1 MNHPAI
7 QSATREL
14 DRIESSVERVFEGTP
29 LRDRLGARIARTR
42 RELEEIG
49 ENRGVGAALISVLG
63 TKNAGKS
70 WVSRCLLLDEGD
82 RDKIRVSDEETTE
95 KVCWI
100 GPERPEDLDPH
111 VEQYIPV
118 SGGDL
123 FDLGEPYQLLDVPGL
138 NDMNDHAREA
148 ARQLTAATALRV
160 FVVST
165 ESWRDEE
172 AYTYLEQS
180 RGARIL
186 PVFVDEKFY
195 TRTESERRDLAAK
208 FEGLLHEHS
217 GRTGHEDDP
226 DLLDVVFIPRVKHFP
241 SAKHARPEEGESPQL
256 SAEQVENEGRERI
269 QAAFRKLIDGRP
281 VDPGHR
287 AAARIELLKHPF
299 RKELREFVRHV
310 APAYRNLVDAERAA
324 AGSVVERLLGAEREM
339 REGIRLRLLLALPD
353 RTPLLLIPFR
363 PFLTLLA
370 FTSGANSRA
379 VLAMTGSVASLAAT
393 ALQSARNAKR
403 LEEMRGPAL
412 EALRERAASLARTQL
427 RAKNDLF
434 LAKVAQQLPGKGG
447 TGTPGAARK
456 IELTGLDELQEG
468 SRAIFEEEIE
478 RAARSRV
485 LVCALGAAATAIFGG
500 IGLAPIWAIYRAYFG
515 AWLPAFEGPGNA
527 AWQAFPAPAGAMI
540 LTTFIAMIF
549 PAFVIALITVAIG
562 ARNDRVERCAE
573 SIRERHR
580 DLAEK
585 LSRPAID
592 GAPPVLRV
600 VSDDP
605 FREAVREILDFSG
618 AGEASEQRDR

>member
-7 QSATREL
+7 HAAAREL
-14 DRIESSVERVFEGTP
+14 DRIESSVDRVFEGTSV
-29 LRDRLGARIARTR
+29 RDRLAARIARTR
-42 RELEEIG
+42 RELEEIDQ
-49 ENRGVGAALISVLG
+49 NRGVEAALISVIG

-70 WVSRCLLLDEGD
+70 WAARCLLLGEED
-82 RDKIRVSDEETTE
+82 RKKIRVSDEETTE

-100 GPERPEDLDPH
+100 GPERPDDLDPH

-118 SGGDL
+118 SGEHL

-160 FVVST
+160 FVATT
-165 ESWRDEE
+165 ESWKDEE
-172 AYTYLEQS
+172 AYTYLEHS

-186 PVFVDEKFY
+186 PVFVDDKYY
-195 TRTESERRDLAAK
+195 TRTDSERRDLAAK
-208 FEGLLHEHS
+208 FERLLHKHS
-217 GRTGHEDDP
+217 GRAGHEDDP
-226 DLLDVVFIPRVKHFP
+226 DLLDVVFIPRVKY
-241 SAKHARPEEGESPQL
+241 ARPEEGENHQRSD
-256 SAEQVENEGRERI
+256 EQVESEGRERM

-287 AAARIELLKHPF
+287 AAARIEFLKHHF

-310 APAYRNLVDAERAA
+310 APAYRELVDTERAA
-324 AGSVVERLLGAEREM
+324 AGSVVEQLLGAEREM
-339 REGIRLRLLLALPD
+339 RAGIRLRLLLALPN
-353 RTPLLLIPFR
+353 RTPLLLVPFR

-379 VLAMTGSVASLAAT
+379 VLAMTGSIASLAAT
-393 ALQSARNAKR
+393 ALQSARNAKK
-403 LEEMRGPAL
+403 LEKMRGPAL
-412 EALRERAASLARTQL
+412 EALRERAASLARTEL

-447 TGTPGAARK
+447 TETPGAARK

-468 SRAIFEEEIE
+468 SHAIFEEEIE
-478 RAARSRV
+478 RAARSRL
-485 LVCALGAAATAIFGG
+485 LVCTLGAAATAIFWG
-500 IGLAPIWAIYRAYFG
+500 IGLAPIYAIYRAYFG
-515 AWLPAFEGPGNA
+515 AWLPAFCTPGNA
-527 AWQAFPAPAGAMI
+527 AWQAFPAPAGAML
-540 LTTFIAMIF
+540 LTALIAMIF

-562 ARNDRVERCAE
+562 ARKHRVERCAE
-573 SIRERHR
+573 SIRKRHQE
-580 DLAEK
+580 LAEK

-618 AGEASEQRDR
+618 AVESREPRDR